1 MYYKTI
7 KNSAYWLALL
17 LAGAVILAF
26 GVIGTLK
33 ELGTSNHIDMLLG
46 MFCGLGGALVVISV
60 IKLLYMR
67 FAPAKKLKQE
77 EIMLK
82 DERNIQILRA
92 SYTVANVAA
101 TLLFAVMAFLF
112 VWLGYIVPG
121 LISAGALILQ
131 VAVFIISYAI
141 LSKKM

>member
-1 MYYKTI
+1 MYCKTI
-7 KNSAYWLALL
+7 KNNAYWLALL
-17 LAGAVILAF
+17 LVGAVMLVF
-26 GVIGTLK
+26 GVIATLR
-33 ELGTSNHIDMLLG
+33 ELGTSDNVEMLLG

-60 IKLLYMR
+60 IMLLYMK
-67 FAPAKKLKQE
+67 FAPAKKLRQE
-77 EIMLK
+77 EINLK

-101 TLLFAVMAFLF
+101 TVLFAVMAFLF

-121 LISAGALILQ
+121 LISAGALMIQ
-131 VAVFIISYAI
+131 VAVFMISYAI